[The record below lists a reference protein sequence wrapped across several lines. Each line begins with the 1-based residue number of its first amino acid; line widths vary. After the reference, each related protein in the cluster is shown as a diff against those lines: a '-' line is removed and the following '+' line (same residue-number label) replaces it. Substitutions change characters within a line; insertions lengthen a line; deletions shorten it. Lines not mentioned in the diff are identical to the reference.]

1 MHLYDLH
8 VHKFPKYKPVGIF
21 SSAGVLE
28 IARRCLSQVN
38 QGVLIQHRSRIMC
51 RWKHNQ
57 HVKIWKH
64 LDNEWKSNY
73 SKEEIILKN
82 PQKDQH

>member
-1 MHLYDLH
+1 
-8 VHKFPKYKPVGIF
+8 
-21 SSAGVLE
+21 
-28 IARRCLSQVN
+28 
-38 QGVLIQHRSRIMC
+38 MC

-73 SKEEIILKN
+73 SKEEIILKKTKGPALN
-82 PQKDQH
+82 IKNSAELNHLKYGRRTLLWKTWAAALKSDPKI